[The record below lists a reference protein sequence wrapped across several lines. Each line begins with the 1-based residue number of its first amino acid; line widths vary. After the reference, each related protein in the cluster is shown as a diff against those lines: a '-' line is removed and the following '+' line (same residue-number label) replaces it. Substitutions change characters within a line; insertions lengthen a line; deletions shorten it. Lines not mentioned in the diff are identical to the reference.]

1 MANQK
6 IYPRNLL
13 ILDRPYLAGF
23 RNEHCEYQAS
33 IGDLVAA
40 EIVDFDGEN
49 VTRLLTTVEFSRM
62 QFLRPG
68 NGSLHNLYHSAYFGP
83 YFLKSPK
90 KRIIRVCLNRI
101 ERMSLLCGELI
112 AKKVQTISSIR
123 QMGDGEGRIGK

>member
-23 RNEHCEYQAS
+23 QNEHCEYQALT
-33 IGDLVAA
+33 GDLVAA
-40 EIVDFDGEN
+40 EIVNFDSEN
-49 VTRLLTTVEFSRM
+49 VTRLLTIVESSRL

-83 YFLKSPK
+83 YF
-90 KRIIRVCLNRI
+90 
-101 ERMSLLCGELI
+101 
-112 AKKVQTISSIR
+112 
-123 QMGDGEGRIGK
+123 

>member
-23 RNEHCEYQAS
+23 RNEHREYQAS

-49 VTRLLTTVEFSRM
+49 VTRLLTTVESSRL

-68 NGSLHNLYHSAYFGP
+68 NGSLHNLYHSTYFGP
-83 YFLKSPK
+83 YF
-90 KRIIRVCLNRI
+90 
-101 ERMSLLCGELI
+101 
-112 AKKVQTISSIR
+112 
-123 QMGDGEGRIGK
+123 